1 MLRPRCHQ
9 ARAARCAGGDEGR
22 ARAATTLNPAPTLTL
37 ALAHGSRRP
46 SLAHPL
52 TTPLQVAWA
61 VNLAAACGCLGSK
74 GASAEATERQREA
87 KGKAGKAAVKYM
99 VSRDKN
105 WTL

>member
-1 MLRPRCHQ
+1 MGLAPLP
-9 ARAARCAGGDEGR
+9 CA
-22 ARAATTLNPAPTLTL
+22 PPY
-37 ALAHGSRRP
+37 
-46 SLAHPL
+46 
-52 TTPLQVAWA
+52 TPLQVAWA

-99 VSRDKN
+99 VSRDKS